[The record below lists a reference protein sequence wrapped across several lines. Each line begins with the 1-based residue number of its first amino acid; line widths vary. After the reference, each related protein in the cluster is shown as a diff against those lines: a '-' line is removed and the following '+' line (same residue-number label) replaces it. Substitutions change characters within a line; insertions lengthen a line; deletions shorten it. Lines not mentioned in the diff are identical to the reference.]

1 MEKWDI
7 LGKKVGKVSVF
18 KIYLPKSVD
27 IFPWTYLTNRL
38 RQNLNFLFVCPS
50 AGSFVHWKMEMCDI
64 FVSFQDIFTKI
75 GGHLALDLSHRLAE
89 KKVEFFVCVSVS
101 WFICSLKPGK
111 FGYFGKESW
120 KKFSIFKISLPK
132 LVDIFPWT
140 YLTDW
145 LKQNF
150 NFLFVCPSVGSFVH
164 WKMEMCDILVSFQD
178 IFTKIGRH
186 LPLDQSHELVQI
198 KFQIFVCV
206 SVSWFICSLK
216 HWKVGYFGK
225 ESWKIFSVFKIYLP
239 KLVDIFPWT
248 YLSDWLKQN
257 LIFCLCVH

>member
-1 MEKWDI
+1 MASSRAQHFGVLTHTLSPSHPPSVRKLEKS
-7 LGKKVGKVSVF
+7 L
-18 KIYLPKSVD
+18 
-27 IFPWTYLTNRL
+27 
-38 RQNLNFLFVCPS
+38 
-50 AGSFVHWKMEMCDI
+50 
-64 FVSFQDIFTKI
+64 SFQNILTKLC
-75 GGHLALDLSHRLAE
+75 GHLPLDLSHRLAE

-111 FGYFGKESW
+111 FGYFEKESW
-120 KKFSIFKISLPK
+120 KKFSIFNISLPK

-164 WKMEMCDILVSFQD
+164 WKMELCDILVSYQD

-186 LPLDQSHELVQI
+186 LPLDPSHELVQI
-198 KFQIFVCV
+198 KFKIFVCV

-216 HWKVGYFGK
+216 NEKVKYFAQFWGY
-225 ESWKIFSVFKIYLP
+225 IC
-239 KLVDIFPWT
+239 
-248 YLSDWLKQN
+248 QN
-257 LIFCLCVH
+257 LSIYSPGPISQIG